1 MGKPLNFAPKRQ
13 RGAVMFIALIALVAM
28 MLAGI
33 ALMRSIDTAN
43 VIAGNFAFKQAGLN
57 ATDIGME
64 AANSAVLATLAAA
77 TETTTTTRYLPVAS
91 SVAATSAVEGLPDV
105 DWRNVTPDTTTF
117 PGYQI
122 QYVVERLCQAVPAAS
137 GVAAQP
143 NGPTE
148 ASRSTNSDIEDN
160 CLFVPQM
167 VGAGGEINNDVLSQ
181 PPSSVA
187 GDIYYRITTRVTGP
201 RGTVSV
207 AQSLVAM

>member
-1 MGKPLNFAPKRQ
+1 MGKSLNFAPKRQ

-43 VIAGNFAFKQAGLN
+43 VIAGNFAFKQAALN

-64 AANSAVLATLAAA
+64 AANTAVMAKLAAV
-77 TETTTTTRYLPVAS
+77 TETTTANWYLPVAS
-91 SVAATSAVEGLPDV
+91 SVVATSAVEGIPDI
-105 DWRNVTPDTTTF
+105 DWRNVPADTTTF
-117 PGYQI
+117 QGYSI
-122 QYVVERLCQAVPAAS
+122 QYVAERLCEAVPAGAS
-137 GVAAQP
+137 AVQP

-148 ASRSTNSDIEDN
+148 ASRLTNSDIEDH

-167 VGAGGEINNDVLSQ
+167 VSAGGEINNDVLSQ

-187 GDIYYRITTRVTGP
+187 GDVYYRITTRVTGP
-201 RGTVSV
+201 RGIVSV

>member
-1 MGKPLNFAPKRQ
+1 MGKSLNFAPKRQ

-43 VIAGNFAFKQAGLN
+43 VIAGNFAFKQAALN
-57 ATDIGME
+57 STDIGME
-64 AANSAVLATLAAA
+64 AANSAVLAKLTGV
-77 TETTTTTRYLPVAS
+77 TETTAATWYLPVAS
-91 SVAATSAVEGLPDV
+91 SVAATSAVEGIPDI
-105 DWRNVTPDTTTF
+105 DWRNVPADTTTF
-117 PGYQI
+117 QGYSI
-122 QYVVERLCQAVPAAS
+122 QYVAERLCEAVPATAS
-137 GVAAQP
+137 AVAQT

-148 ASRSTNSDIEDN
+148 ASRLTNSDIEDH

-167 VGAGGEINNDVLSQ
+167 VSAGGEINNDVLSQ

-187 GDIYYRITTRVTGP
+187 GDVYYRITTRVTGP
-201 RGTVSV
+201 RGIVSV